1 VRRLKPDTAWKD
13 ASMSGFG
20 QIVGDR
26 RFEACPAAPMRVR
39 R

>member
-1 VRRLKPDTAWKD
+1 VRHLKPDTARKD
-13 ASMSGFG
+13 ASMSGFA